1 MVVADCEAYIDGASS
16 GNPGP
21 AAYAY
26 VIRAGGRVYRAAGR
40 LGVATNNVAE
50 YHALIRCLRR
60 ALRIGCRGIVI
71 YSDSELLVRQMS
83 GEYAVRSPHLL
94 PLHEEARRLASGFA
108 SFRISHVP
116 REANSEADRLV
127 KRLLSVT
134 RRGQLR

>member
-1 MVVADCEAYIDGASS
+1 
-16 GNPGP
+16 
-21 AAYAY
+21 
-26 VIRAGGRVYRAAGR
+26 
-40 LGVATNNVAE
+40 
-50 YHALIRCLRR
+50 
-60 ALRIGCRGIVI
+60 VI

>member
-1 MVVADCEAYIDGASS
+1 MVIAECEAYVDGASS

-50 YHALIRCLRR
+50 YQALIRCLRR
-60 ALRIGCRGIVI
+60 ALQIGCRGIVI
-71 YSDSELLVRQMS
+71 YSDSELLVRQMN
-83 GEYAVRSPHLL
+83 GEYAVRSPHLI

-127 KRLLSVT
+127 KRLLSAK
-134 RRGQLR
+134 RRGTLR